1 MTRVSIAFVAL
12 LGLATPAQ
20 AGPWAVG
27 RGHVYAKISYEF
39 LDSSRL
45 AQPDGTILP
54 IPRFVKEGSGLYAA
68 WGLSDR
74 VTLIGDVPAWRSSDL
89 EAFDREGGFGDVR
102 LGAQLQLGKSGAWLF
117 AVRGIVQAPTGD
129 ETRAGGL
136 LPTGSGAWEGEGVLS
151 AGGSLADGRGY
162 GFVEV
167 GYNYR
172 GESLRDGVLYG
183 GQLGWNV
190 GRRVT
195 LAANVRGLEPFSHAA
210 RATAVGSPV
219 GLGDRVTYVYYGPS
233 AIVKLGHTFAVQ
245 LDVERVIRARNLATG
260 TTLRGG
266 LSLRR

>member
-1 MTRVSIAFVAL
+1 MRRLALAALALVAS
-12 LGLATPAQ
+12 AAPAQ

-27 RGHVYAKISYEF
+27 RGQVYAKISYEL

-45 AQPDGTILP
+45 AQPDGTVFG
-54 IPRFVKEGSGLYAA
+54 IPQFVKQGSGLYTA

-89 EAFDREGGFGDVR
+89 EAFGREDGFGDAR
-102 LGAQLQLGKSGAWLF
+102 LGAQVQLGKKGAWQF
-117 AVRGIVQAPTGD
+117 AARGIVQAPTGD
-129 ETRAGGL
+129 ENRAEGL

-151 AGGSLADGRGY
+151 MGRSLAGGGGY

-172 GESLRDGVLYG
+172 GASLRDGVLYG
-183 GQLGWNV
+183 AQLGWNL

-195 LAANVRGLEPFSHAA
+195 LAASLRGVEPFSHEA

-219 GLGDRVTYVYYGPS
+219 GLGDRVTYVYYGPT
-233 AIVKLGHTFAVQ
+233 AIVKLSRAFAVQ
-245 LDVERVIRARNLATG
+245 LDVDRVLRARNLATG
-260 TTLRGG
+260 TTFRGG
-266 LSLRR
+266 VSFSR